1 MLLTASIC
9 IPLGQSQEDDETPE
23 IHSGDQ
29 EGPDLGL
36 SEEELQ
42 KWLEKT
48 IEAAVR
54 RHSVLADAK
63 IGILI
68 RDLSTDQVLYQ
79 KNHDKPFNVAS
90 NTKIPTAVAAL
101 GLLGPDFRFRTTLSA
116 EAIDS
121 DGTIPGDLY
130 IRSHA
135 DPTLTTWDLRE
146 LAEELAL
153 TGTKE
158 VKGALVVDGSYFD
171 SDILPPHFD
180 EQPKEQA
187 GFRAPVAATSLNFN
201 TVAIVVTPSTSGVG
215 NANVLIDPKNDYV
228 KIVGAIS
235 TVSSGRTRIRLDA
248 KPKRGTLEVKVSGQ
262 IRREIRKKRFRLRVP
277 DPVRYLG
284 SAFRELLK
292 SHGITV
298 RGKRIRV
305 RKTPDRARVLATR
318 ESPAL
323 AEVVRALGKYSNNYV
338 AEMLLKTIGAESL
351 GSNRRPATWKDGLET
366 VREYLKGTIEVKG
379 EFYYGNGSG
388 LFSSNRFTPEQLVQI
403 LSAAYRDFR
412 IGPDFVSSL
421 SISGAD
427 GTIRRRMTGGAAERV
442 VRAKTGTLESVSALS
457 GYVAIDGRVPVAFSV
472 IVNDVP
478 RWRTNDARSL
488 QDAVATAVAQYLRRG
503 Q

>member
-1 MLLTASIC
+1 
-9 IPLGQSQEDDETPE
+9 
-23 IHSGDQ
+23 
-29 EGPDLGL
+29 
-36 SEEELQ
+36 
-42 KWLEKT
+42 
-48 IEAAVR
+48 
-54 RHSVLADAK
+54 VLANSK
-63 IGILI
+63 IGVMV
-68 RDLSTDQVLYQ
+68 RDLSTDQVLYTR
-79 KNHDKPFNVAS
+79 NHDQLFNVAS

-101 GLLGPDFRFRTTLSA
+101 SLLGPDFRFRTTLSA
-116 EAIDS
+116 AKIDP
-121 DGTIPGDLY
+121 DGTIPGDLF

-153 TGTKE
+153 TGTTE
-158 VKGALVVDGSYFD
+158 IKGALVVDGSYFD
-171 SDILPPHFD
+171 SEILPPHFD

-201 TVAIVVTPSTSGVG
+201 TVAIVVTPNPAGVG
-215 NANVLIDPKNDYV
+215 DAKVLIDPKNDYV
-228 KIVGAIS
+228 RISGQIS

-262 IRREIRKKRFRLRVP
+262 IRREIRKKRYRLRVP

-284 SAFRELLK
+284 SAFRALLK
-292 SHGITV
+292 SHGIKV
-298 RGKRIRV
+298 RGRRIRV

-323 AEVVRALGKYSNNYV
+323 AEIIRALGKYSNNYV

-351 GSNRRPATWKDGLET
+351 GSNRRPASWKDGLDA
-366 VREYLKGTIEVKG
+366 VRSFLEGIGVQG

-388 LFSSNRFTPEQLVQI
+388 LFESNKFSPEQLVTI

-412 IGPDFVSSL
+412 IGPDFASSL

-427 GTIRRRMTGGAAERV
+427 GTIRRRMAGGAAERV
-442 VRAKTGTLESVSALS
+442 VRAKTGTLDRVSALS
-457 GYVAIDGRVPVAFSV
+457 GYVAIDGRTPVAFAV
-472 IVNDVP
+472 VVNDVP
-478 RWRTNDARSL
+478 KWRTNDARSL
-488 QDAVATAVAQYLRRG
+488 QDAIATAIAQYLRRG